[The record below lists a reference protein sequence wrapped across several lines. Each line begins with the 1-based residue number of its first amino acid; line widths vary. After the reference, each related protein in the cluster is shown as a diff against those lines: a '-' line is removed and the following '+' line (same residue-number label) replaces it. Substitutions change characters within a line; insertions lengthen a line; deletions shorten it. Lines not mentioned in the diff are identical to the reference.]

1 MTEQGFLRVSI
12 AVTIFVAVLGIV
24 FGLLSSSFSIAF
36 DGAYSLG
43 DAGMTVLALS
53 VSSLIARST
62 QGDSLPGMFSNRF
75 TMGFW
80 HLEPIVLGLNGTLL
94 IAVAVYALINAVLT
108 IAHGGYETRFDMAIV
123 YATTT
128 LIVCATMAT
137 AGWRVNRR
145 LRSDFVALDM
155 KAWMMSGGITAAL
168 LVAFVI
174 GLAVRDTP
182 LSWVAPYVDPAVLAL
197 VCLVVIPLPVGAV
210 RQALSEILLI
220 TPVELK
226 AHVDRVAAECVAR
239 EGFLGY
245 RAYVAKV
252 GRATQV
258 ELYFVAPKNQ
268 PAKPLEEWDAIRDRV
283 GAAIGGDEKDRWL
296 TIAFTTDVAWAE

>member
-1 MTEQGFLRVSI
+1 LTEQGFLRVSI
-12 AVTIFVAVLGIV
+12 AVTVFVAALGIV
-24 FGLLSSSFSIAF
+24 FGLLSGSFSIAF

-43 DAGMTVLALS
+43 DAGMTALALT
-53 VSSLIARST
+53 VSSLILRST
-62 QGDSLPGMFSNRF
+62 QGDSLPGILRTRF

-80 HLEPIVLGLNGTLL
+80 HLEPIVLGLNGILL
-94 IAVAVYALINAVLT
+94 MSVAIYALINAVLT
-108 IAHGGYETRFDMAIV
+108 IAHGGYETRFDMAVV
-123 YATTT
+123 YATIT
-128 LIVCATMAT
+128 LTVCAVMAA

-145 LRSDFVALDM
+145 LRSDFLSLDI

-168 LVAFVI
+168 LVAFLV
-174 GLAVRDTP
+174 GMAVKGTP
-182 LSWVAPYVDPAVLAL
+182 QGWIAPYVDPVILAL
-197 VCLVVIPLPVGAV
+197 VCLVVIPLPIGAV

-220 TPVELK
+220 TPPDLK
-226 AHVDRVAAECVAR
+226 ARVDGVADDCVER

-268 PAKPLEEWDAIRDRV
+268 PAKSLEEWDRIRDRV
-283 GAAIGGDEKDRWL
+283 GAAIGGEGKDRWL

>member
-12 AVTIFVAVLGIV
+12 AVTIFVAALGIV
-24 FGLLSSSFSIAF
+24 FGLLSSSFSSVF

-43 DAGMTVLALS
+43 DAGITALALT

-62 QGDSLPGMFSNRF
+62 QGDSLPDKLRNRF

-80 HLEPIVLGLNGTLL
+80 HLEPIVLGLNGILL
-94 IAVAVYALINAVLT
+94 MAVAAYALINALLT
-108 IAHGGYETRFDMAIV
+108 IAHGGYETRFDMAII
-123 YATTT
+123 YATIT
-128 LIVCATMAT
+128 LLVCATMAI

-145 LRSDFVALDM
+145 LRSDFVSLDM

-174 GLAVRDTP
+174 GLAVRGTP
-182 LSWVAPYVDPAVLAL
+182 QSWIAPYVDPVVLAL
-197 VCLVVIPLPVGAV
+197 VCLVVIPLPVSAV
-210 RQALSEILLI
+210 RQALAEILLI
-220 TPVELK
+220 TPPDLK
-226 AHVDRVAAECVAR
+226 AHVDRVAAEYVAR

-268 PAKPLEEWDAIRDRV
+268 PPKPLEEWDAIRDRV